1 MAQVEEKSDIAV
13 AGWTPPR
20 RPQWVRLL
28 NAMGSNLFEPSAFVA
43 LDEASLLATAQRMTG
58 LDDFGDDAWREPF
71 AILLADIE
79 NEANLNL
86 TGRLLARFD
95 LLRSLVFRLRMA
107 EAEKRHPA
115 ILDEQIEEPIF
126 ITGLGRTGTSILH
139 EAMAQDPRL
148 RAPLGWELRYPS
160 EKTDDDEERVAM
172 TADEVDLWMEVV
184 PEFAPI
190 HEISIDGPEE
200 DCVGL
205 QHEFASQVWSGTHR
219 VPNFDMWMATQGWT
233 QAFAFQRRLLQ
244 HLQFGNPAP
253 RWILKGIY
261 ASCLP
266 SVFAEFPDAKV
277 VMTHR
282 DPLTVLASMAN
293 MLGTLRWQRSETVD
307 YHEIVAPLSFGIPF
321 VLDMVVEQRKTGVL
335 PDDRCIDVRFADL
348 MADQLATIS
357 RIYDELGM
365 SLTDD
370 AAQRIQAYLEA
381 KPRGRHGGHSYRI
394 EDLGLDRAEMRTS
407 FANYMRHFNIPEE
420 LQ

>member
-1 MAQVEEKSDIAV
+1 MAQVEQKSRI
-13 AGWTPPR
+13 AGWAPPQ
-20 RPQWVRLL
+20 RPAWVRLL
-28 NAMGSNLFEPSAFVA
+28 NHLGAKLVDPPAFVA
-43 LDEASLLATAQRMTG
+43 LDEPSLLATAQRLTG

-71 AILLADIE
+71 GILLADIE

-86 TGRLLARFD
+86 IGRILTRYD

-107 EAEKRHPA
+107 EAEKRHPE
-115 ILDEQIEEPIF
+115 ILDERIDAPII

-148 RAPLGWELRYPS
+148 RAPLGWELRYPAT
-160 EKTDDDEERVAM
+160 KTVDDDERVAM

-205 QHEFASQVWSGTHR
+205 QHEFASQVWSGTNR
-219 VPNFDMWMATQGWT
+219 VPNFDLWMATRGWT

-244 HLQFGNPAP
+244 HLQFGKPTP

-266 SVFAEFPDAKV
+266 NVFAEFPDAKV

-282 DPLTVLASMAN
+282 DPLTVMASMAN
-293 MLGTLRWQRSETVD
+293 MLATLRWQRSETVD
-307 YHEIVAPLSFGIPF
+307 YKEIVAPLSFGIPL
-321 VLDMVVEQRKTGVL
+321 VLDMVVEQRRTGVL
-335 PDDRCIDVRFADL
+335 PDDRCIDVRFAEL
-348 MADQLATIS
+348 MADQIGTIAG
-357 RIYDELGM
+357 IYDDLGL

-370 AAQRIQAYLEA
+370 AAERIQNYLRA

-394 EDLGLDRAEMRTS
+394 EDLGLDRAEMRRS
-407 FANYMRHFNIPEE
+407 FANYMRYFNIPEE
-420 LQ
+420 H